1 MDRRDFLKTLAASA
15 AFTMFRPLG
24 AMAGERMNRP
34 VRIGFIGTGN
44 RGTYGVITS
53 MSHNN
58 NVEIYA
64 LADLFRDRI
73 EQVLPHLN
81 NLNKAKGLQPIA
93 QKNIYVGP
101 NAYLDLLKDDKVD
114 AVVIATPAYAHPF
127 IFEAAVKA
135 HKHVYCEKP
144 AAPDAYG
151 AVRMMKA
158 AEDVKDLSL
167 VMGFQ
172 VRYSSAY
179 DEMIRRIHRG
189 DIGKVVA
196 AQLYYNGGGGGGKKP
211 EVENDEFRIRHHF
224 QYLSLSGGI
233 LNDQAI
239 HVIDICREVL
249 QANPLYAFGQSSDAG
264 RKFEYGD
271 THTNYQA
278 IYKYPNDVNVSVQQI
293 CVGQAT
299 GGVCARF
306 FGENGTAE
314 ANYSGGVFIT
324 GPNKWDS
331 GANNALSDADVLKGK
346 SFIDSIVSGN
356 YINQIEDGCNT
367 TLAAILA
374 REACFEGKKV
384 TWKEI
389 ANGKQRYGDQPDLK
403 QFM

>member
-158 AEDVKDLSL
+158 AEGVKDLSL

-211 EVENDEFRIRHHF
+211 EVENEEFRIRHHF